1 MGTLTYF
8 GHANVLVESSGLRIA
23 FDPWVEGNPAYPK
36 ELEMPEGVHAYI
48 VTHGH
53 SDHGLEDAI
62 RLSKERGGKVVGIFE
77 LANFASE
84 KGAEAIG
91 ANIGGPFKV
100 GDVEVILTEALHS
113 SPLGAPTGA
122 VVKFP
127 DGLTVYHAGDTGIFP
142 GMSLIGELYSP
153 DLAIL
158 PIGGHFT
165 MGPKEA
171 AKAVEL
177 LKVQKVVPIHYAT
190 FPVLWGTPAMLRE
203 ELKARKLD
211 VDVIELSPGSSAGL

>member
-1 MGTLTYF
+1 MAFL
-8 GHANVLVESSGLRIA
+8 GHANVLVESGGVRVL
-23 FDPWVEGNPAYPK
+23 FDPWIRDNPAYPR
-36 ELEMPEGVHAYI
+36 GVEVPGDVLAYV

-53 SDHGLEDAI
+53 GDHGLEDAI

-77 LANFASE
+77 LANHASE
-84 KGAEAIG
+84 RGADAVG

-100 GDVEVILTEALHS
+100 GDVEVVLTEALHS

-153 DLAIL
+153 ELAIL

-165 MGPKEA
+165 MGPREA
-171 AKAVEL
+171 GKALEMLGSPRVL
-177 LKVQKVVPIHYAT
+177 PIHYGT
-190 FPVLWGTPAMLRE
+190 FPVLWGTPGQLRE
-203 ELKARKLD
+203 EVKARGLD
-211 VDVIELSPGSSAGL
+211 VEVIELSPGSSAGL

>member
-1 MGTLTYF
+1 VTFL
-8 GHANVLVESSGLRIA
+8 GHANVLVESGGVRVL
-23 FDPWVEGNPAYPK
+23 FDPWIRDNPAYPR
-36 ELEMPEGVHAYI
+36 GVEVPGDVLAYV

-53 SDHGLEDAI
+53 EDHGLEDAI

-77 LANFASE
+77 LANHASE
-84 KGAEAIG
+84 RGADAVG

-100 GDVEVILTEALHS
+100 GDVEVVLTEALHS

-153 DLAIL
+153 ELAIL

-165 MGPKEA
+165 MGPREA
-171 AKAVEL
+171 AKALEL
-177 LKVQKVVPIHYAT
+177 LGSPRVLPIHYGT
-190 FPVLWGTPAMLRE
+190 FPVLWGTPGQLRE
-203 ELKARKLD
+203 EVKARGLD
-211 VDVIELSPGSSAGL
+211 VEVVELSPGSSSGL

>member
-1 MGTLTYF
+1 LGTLTYL
-8 GHANVLVESSGLRIA
+8 GHANVVVESSGIKIA
-23 FDPWVEGNPAYPK
+23 FDPWIKGNPAYPK
-36 ELEMPEGVHAYI
+36 GFPEPEGVLAYV

-53 SDHGLEDAI
+53 ADHGLEDAI
-62 RLSKERGGKVVGIFE
+62 KLAKERGGKVVGIFE

-84 KGAEAIG
+84 KGAEAVG
-91 ANIGGPFKV
+91 ANIGGPFMV
-100 GDVEVILTEALHS
+100 GDVKVILTEALHS

-127 DGLTVYHAGDTGIFP
+127 DGLTVYHAGDTGVFL

-153 DLAIL
+153 DIAIL

-171 AKAVEL
+171 AKAIEL
-177 LKVQKVVPIHYAT
+177 LKVEKVVPIHYAT
-190 FPVLWGTPAMLRE
+190 FPVLWGTPSMLRE
-203 ELKARKLD
+203 ELEARSLD
-211 VDVIELSPGSSAGL
+211 VEVIELSPGSSAGL